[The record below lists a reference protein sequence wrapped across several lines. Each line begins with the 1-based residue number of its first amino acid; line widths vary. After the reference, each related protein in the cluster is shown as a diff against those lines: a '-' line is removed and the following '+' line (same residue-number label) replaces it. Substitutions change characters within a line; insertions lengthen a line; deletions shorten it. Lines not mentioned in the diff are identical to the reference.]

1 MFIEWWL
8 PLVGFMWI
16 SCITPG
22 PNNMLLT
29 ASGARFGLR
38 PTLPH
43 LFGIIAGMAV
53 MLLAVSLGLGELFRQ
68 WPVLQLLLKI
78 SGSAYLIWLSA
89 MIFTA
94 PPPRLDSGDQ
104 ARPFTLWQGLAF
116 QFVNP
121 KAWLMAI
128 SGIASF
134 AANGSG
140 YWLSVVWIVLSFCLI
155 CLKTGLIWS
164 QCGVALGR
172 WFATPLAWRRF
183 NRVMGILTLLCV
195 ITIWL

>member
-8 PLVGFMWI
+8 PLLGFMWV

-68 WPVLQLLLKI
+68 WPLLQLLLKI
-78 SGSAYLIWLSA
+78 SGSAYLIWLGWMVFRA
-89 MIFTA
+89 A
-94 PPPRLDSGDQ
+94 PPTVAVDAS
-104 ARPFTLWQGLAF
+104 ARPFTLWQALLF

-128 SGIASF
+128 SAIASF
-134 AANGSG
+134 AWAGQG
-140 YWLSVVWIVLSFCLI
+140 YWVSVLWIILVFSLT
-155 CLKTGLIWS
+155 CLKTGLLWS
-164 QCGVALGR
+164 QCGVQLGR
-172 WFATPLAWRRF
+172 WLGTPAAWRRF
-183 NRVMGILTLLCV
+183 NRIMALLTLLCV
-195 ITIWL
+195 IAIWH